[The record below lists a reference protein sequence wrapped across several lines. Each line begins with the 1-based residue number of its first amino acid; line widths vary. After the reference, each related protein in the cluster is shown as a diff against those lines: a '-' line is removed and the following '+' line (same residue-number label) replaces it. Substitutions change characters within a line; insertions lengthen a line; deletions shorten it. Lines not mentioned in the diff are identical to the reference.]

1 LASATGKESIMFK
14 IGKLFHLTH
23 VVDNLREADQ
33 WYDDVFS
40 ACRYYRGYM
49 RAAMRNA
56 SVLAIGDTPF
66 EAIQTAPVPGAE
78 NSAIGKFHARYGQH
92 VHSIAWYVDSIEATF
107 NQLSKH
113 NVRQVDMVGRPAKGP
128 FGKRNIAVWTHP
140 KDTHG
145 AIEFAQ
151 VEDFSIDVRLHPGW
165 STAYWRDQHPLGIER
180 ASHITVVVRDLGKA
194 TAFYRDVLGGKLL
207 HEEET
212 PGHKRSA
219 FLAVGEDT
227 VVELAQPLLA
237 QSPEARDLEHA
248 GEGLYSVTFKT
259 LDLARAAQFL
269 ESKNQRIEWR
279 GVDSLIINREDSF
292 GIGVGF
298 TQSKIPNDVR

>member
-1 LASATGKESIMFK
+1 MFK

-23 VVDNLREADQ
+23 VVDSLRDADA
-33 WYDDVFS
+33 WYDEVFT

-56 SVLAIGDTPF
+56 SVLAIGDTPL
-66 EAIQTAPVPGAE
+66 EAIQTAPVAGAE
-78 NSAIGKFHARYGQH
+78 NSAIGKFHTRYGQH
-92 VHSIAWYVDSIEATF
+92 FHSIAWYVDSIEETF
-107 NQLSKH
+107 NQLVKH

-165 STAYWRDQHPLGIER
+165 SSAYWRDRHPLGIER
-180 ASHITVVVRDLGKA
+180 ASHITVVVRDLNKA
-194 TAFYRDVLGGKLL
+194 AAFYQDALGAKLL
-207 HEEET
+207 HEENDA
-212 PGHKRSA
+212 GKKSA

-227 VVELAQPLLA
+227 VVELAQPRSA
-237 QSPEARDLEHA
+237 DSPEARDLEHA
-248 GEGLYSVTFKT
+248 GEGLYAVTFKT
-259 LDLARAAQFL
+259 KDLARAAHFL
-269 ESKNQRIEWR
+269 ELKKQRIDNR
-279 GVDSLIINREDSF
+279 SADSLTLNRADTF
-292 GIGVGF
+292 GIGIGF
-298 TQSKIPNDVR
+298 TERRIPNDMR

>member
-1 LASATGKESIMFK
+1 MFK

-23 VVDNLREADQ
+23 VVDNLRAADE
-33 WYDDVFS
+33 WYDEVFS

-56 SVLAIGDTPF
+56 SVLAVGDTPL
-66 EAIQTAPVPGAE
+66 EAIQTAPVAGAE

-92 VHSIAWYVDSIEATF
+92 YHSIAWYVESIEDTF
-107 NQLSKH
+107 NQLSRH

-151 VEDFSIDVRLHPGW
+151 VEDFSIDVRLHPSW
-165 STAYWRDQHPLGIER
+165 SSAYWRDQHPLGIER
-180 ASHITVVVRDLGKA
+180 ASHITVVARDLEKA
-194 TAFYRDVLGGKLL
+194 RAFYLDGMGGKLL

-212 PGHKRSA
+212 AAQKKSA
-219 FLAVGEDT
+219 FIAVGEDT
-227 VVELAQPLLA
+227 VVEVAQPLSP
-237 QSPEARDLEHA
+237 QSPEAHDLERA
-248 GEGLYSVTFKT
+248 GEGLYAVVFKT
-259 LDLARAAQFL
+259 KDMARAAQFL
-269 ESKNQRIEWR
+269 ESKKQRIER
-279 GVDSLIINREDSF
+279 HGAGSLMINREDSF

-298 TQSKIPNDVR
+298 TDRRIPNDPR

>member
-1 LASATGKESIMFK
+1 MFK

-23 VVDNLREADQ
+23 VVDNLRAADE
-33 WYDDVFS
+33 WYDEVFS

-56 SVLAIGDTPF
+56 SVLAISDCPL
-66 EAIQTAPVPGAE
+66 EAIQLAPVTGAE

-92 VHSIAWYVDSIEATF
+92 FHSIAWYVESIEDTF
-107 NQLSKH
+107 NQLSRH

-145 AIEFAQ
+145 AIEFAE

-165 STAYWRDQHPLGIER
+165 SAAYWRDRHRLGIER
-180 ASHITVVVRDLGKA
+180 ASHITVVVNDLAKSK
-194 TAFYRDVLGGKLL
+194 AFYLDALGGKLI

-212 PGHKRSA
+212 PGRKRSA
-219 FLAVGEDT
+219 FVAVGEDT
-227 VVELAQPLLA
+227 IVEVAQPLSA
-237 QSPEARDLEHA
+237 ATPEARDLEKA
-248 GEGLYSVTFKT
+248 GEGLYAVTFKT
-259 LDLARAAQFL
+259 RDLAHAADFL
-269 ESKNQRIEWR
+269 QSKKQRFESRSA
-279 GVDSLIINREDSF
+279 DSLLLNREDSF

-298 TQSKIPNDVR
+298 TQRAIPGDPR

>member
-1 LASATGKESIMFK
+1 MFK

-23 VVDNLREADQ
+23 VVDNLRACDQ

-56 SVLAIGDTPF
+56 SVLAIGDTPL

-92 VHSIAWYVDSIEATF
+92 YHSIAWYVDSIEECF

-151 VEDFSIDVRLHPGW
+151 VEDFSIDVRLHPAW
-165 STAYWRDQHPLGIER
+165 SSVFWRDQHPLGIER

-194 TAFYRDVLGGKLL
+194 TAFYTEVLGGKLL
-207 HEEET
+207 HEEELT
-212 PGHKRSA
+212 GHKKCA
-219 FLAVGEDT
+219 FVFVGEDT
-227 VVELAQPLLA
+227 IVELTQPLLA
-237 QSPEARDLEHA
+237 QSAEALDLERA
-248 GEGLYSVTFKT
+248 GEGLYCVTFKT
-259 LDLARAAQFL
+259 TDLARAAQYL
-269 ESKNQRIEWR
+269 ESKKQRIEWR
-279 GVDSLIINREDSF
+279 GVDSLEINREDSF

-298 TQSKIPNDVR
+298 TQRRIPNDPS

>member
-1 LASATGKESIMFK
+1 MFK

-23 VVDNLREADQ
+23 VVDSLRAADQ
-33 WYDDVFS
+33 WYDEVFS

-92 VHSIAWYVDSIEATF
+92 FHSIAWYVDSIKDTF

-113 NVRQVDMVGRPAKGP
+113 NVRQVDMVGRPARGP

-145 AIEFAQ
+145 AIEFAE

-165 STAYWRDQHPLGIER
+165 SSAYWRDRHPLGIEG
-180 ASHITVVVRDLGKA
+180 ASHITVVVRDLNKA
-194 TAFYRDVLGGKLL
+194 AAFYQDALGGKLL
-207 HEEET
+207 HEEQNAE
-212 PGHKRSA
+212 RQSA
-219 FLAVGEDT
+219 FFAVGQDT
-227 VVELAQPLLA
+227 VVELAQPLSA
-237 QSPEARDLEHA
+237 QSDEAKDLERA
-248 GEGLYSVTFKT
+248 GEGLYAVTFKT
-259 LDLARAAQFL
+259 RDLDRAAQFL
-269 ESKNQRIEWR
+269 ESRRQHIESR
-279 GVDSLIINREDSF
+279 TADSLAINRADTF
-292 GIGVGF
+292 GIGIAF
-298 TQSKIPNDVR
+298 TTRRIPNDPRA

>member
-1 LASATGKESIMFK
+1 MFK

-23 VVDNLREADQ
+23 VVDNLRDADT
-33 WYDDVFS
+33 WYDEVFS

-56 SVLAIGDTPF
+56 SVLAIGDCPL

-78 NSAIGKFHARYGQH
+78 NSAIGKFHARFGQH
-92 VHSIAWYVDSIEATF
+92 FHSIAWYVESIEDTF

-113 NVRQVDMVGRPAKGP
+113 NIRQVDMVGRPAKGP

-151 VEDFSIDVRLHPGW
+151 VEDFSIDVRLHPSW
-165 STAYWRDQHPLGIER
+165 SSAFWRDRHPLGIER
-180 ASHITVVVRDLGKA
+180 ASHITVLVRDLGKGK
-194 TAFYRDVLGGKLL
+194 AFYQDVLGGKLL

-212 PGHKRSA
+212 GGRKKSA
-219 FLAVGEDT
+219 FVAVGENT
-227 VVELAQPLLA
+227 VVELVQPLAA

-248 GEGLYSVTFKT
+248 GEGLYAVIFKT
-259 LDLARAAQFL
+259 IDLARAAEFL
-269 ESKNQRIEWR
+269 QSKKQRFESRSA
-279 GVDSLIINREDSF
+279 DSLVIKREDSF

-298 TQSKIPNDVR
+298 TERRIPNDAR

>member
-1 LASATGKESIMFK
+1 MFK

-23 VVDNLREADQ
+23 VVDSLRACDE
-33 WYDDVFS
+33 WYDEVFS

-56 SVLAIGDTPF
+56 SVLAVGDTPL

-92 VHSIAWYVDSIEATF
+92 FHSIAWYVDSIEGCF

-151 VEDFSIDVRLHPGW
+151 VEDFSIDVRLHASW
-165 STAYWRDQHPLGIER
+165 SSAYWRDRHPLGIER
-180 ASHITVVVRDLGKA
+180 ASHITVVVRDLDKA
-194 TAFYRDVLGGKLL
+194 KAFYREVLGGKLL

-212 PGHKRSA
+212 AGHKKSA
-219 FLAVGEDT
+219 FVAVGEDT
-227 VVELAQPLLA
+227 VVELAQPLSA
-237 QSPEARDLEHA
+237 QSAEARDLEHA
-248 GEGLYSVTFKT
+248 GEGLYAVTFKT
-259 LDLARAAQFL
+259 RDLTRAAEFL
-269 ESKNQRIEWR
+269 QSKKQRIEARSAGTLVLNR
-279 GVDSLIINREDSF
+279 GDTF

-298 TQSKIPNDVR
+298 TERRIPNDAR

>member
-1 LASATGKESIMFK
+1 MFK

-23 VVDNLREADQ
+23 VVDSLRAADQ
-33 WYDDVFS
+33 WYDEVFS

-92 VHSIAWYVDSIEATF
+92 FHSIAWYVDSIKDTF

-113 NVRQVDMVGRPAKGP
+113 NVRQVDMVGRPARGP

-145 AIEFAQ
+145 AIEFAE

-165 STAYWRDQHPLGIER
+165 SSAYWRDRHPLGIEG
-180 ASHITVVVRDLGKA
+180 ASHITVVVRDLDKA
-194 TAFYRDVLGGKLL
+194 KAFYRDVLGGKPL
-207 HEEET
+207 HEEQT
-212 PGHKRSA
+212 AGHKKSA
-219 FLAVGEDT
+219 YIAVGEDT
-227 VVELAQPLLA
+227 VVELAQPLSP
-237 QSPEARDLEHA
+237 QTPEARDLEHA
-248 GEGLYSVTFKT
+248 GEGLYAVTFKT
-259 LDLARAAQFL
+259 KDLTRAAEFL
-269 ESKNQRIEWR
+269 QSKKQRIETHSADTL
-279 GVDSLIINREDSF
+279 VLNRNDTF
-292 GIGVGF
+292 GIGIAF
-298 TQSKIPNDVR
+298 TERRIPNDPR

>member
-1 LASATGKESIMFK
+1 MFK

-23 VVDNLREADQ
+23 VVDNLRAADE

-78 NSAIGKFHARYGQH
+78 NSAIGKFHARFGQH
-92 VHSIAWYVDSIEATF
+92 VHSIAWYVESIEDTF
-107 NQLSKH
+107 NELSKH
-113 NVRQVDMVGRPAKGP
+113 KVRQVDMVGRPAKGP

-140 KDTHG
+140 KDSHG

-151 VEDFSIDVRLHPGW
+151 VEDFSIDVRLHPSW
-165 STAYWRDQHPLGIER
+165 SAAFWRDQHPLGIER
-180 ASHITVVVRDLGKA
+180 AAYITVVVRDLGKGKE
-194 TAFYRDVLGGKLL
+194 FYQDALGGKLL

-212 PGHKRSA
+212 AGYKKSA
-219 FLAVGEDT
+219 FVAVGEDT
-227 VVELAQPLLA
+227 VVELAQPLSA
-237 QSPEARDLEHA
+237 QTPEARDLEHA
-248 GEGLYSVTFKT
+248 GEGLYGVTFKT
-259 LDLARAAQFL
+259 RDLARAAQFL
-269 ESKNQRIEWR
+269 ESKKQRIESR
-279 GVDSLIINREDSF
+279 NADSLVLNREDSF
-292 GIGVGF
+292 GIGIGF
-298 TQSKIPNDVR
+298 TQRKIPNDPG

>member
-1 LASATGKESIMFK
+1 MFK

-33 WYDDVFS
+33 WYDEVFS

-56 SVLAIGDTPF
+56 SVLAIGDCPL

-78 NSAIGKFHARYGQH
+78 NSAIGKFHARFGQH
-92 VHSIAWYVDSIEATF
+92 FHSIAWYVESIEDTF
-107 NQLSKH
+107 NQLTR
-113 NVRQVDMVGRPAKGP
+113 NNIRQVDMVGRAAKGP
-128 FGKRNIAVWTHP
+128 FGKRNIALWTHP

-151 VEDFSIDVRLHPGW
+151 VEDFSIDVRLHPFW
-165 STAYWRDQHPLGIER
+165 SSAFWRDRHPLGIER
-180 ASHITVVVRDLGKA
+180 ASHITVVVRDLIKGK
-194 TAFYRDVLGGKLL
+194 TFYQDALGGKLL

-212 PGHKRSA
+212 AGQKKSA

-227 VVELAQPLLA
+227 VVELAQPLSA
-237 QSPEARDLEHA
+237 NSSEARDIEHA

-259 LDLARAAQFL
+259 KDLDRAAQFL
-269 ESKNQRIEWR
+269 QSKKQRIESR
-279 GVDSLIINREDSF
+279 GADSLFINREDSF

-298 TQSKIPNDVR
+298 TQRRIPNDPR

>member
-1 LASATGKESIMFK
+1 MFK

-56 SVLAIGDTPF
+56 SVLAIGDCPM

-78 NSAIGKFHARYGQH
+78 NSAIGKFHARFGQH
-92 VHSIAWYVDSIEATF
+92 FHSIAWYVDSIEDTF

-113 NVRQVDMVGRPAKGP
+113 NVRQVDMVGRPARGP

-151 VEDFSIDVRLHPGW
+151 VEDFSIDVRLHPSW
-165 STAYWRDQHPLGIER
+165 SSAFWRDQHPLGIER
-180 ASHITVVVRDLGKA
+180 ASHITVVVRDLGKGK
-194 TAFYRDVLGGKLL
+194 AFYQDVLRGELL
-207 HEEET
+207 HEEEL
-212 PGHKRSA
+212 PGHKKSA
-219 FLAVGEDT
+219 FVAVGEDT

-237 QSPEARDLEHA
+237 QSAEARDLEHA
-248 GEGLYSVTFKT
+248 GEGLFGVTFKT
-259 LDLARAAQFL
+259 TDLARAAQFL
-269 ESKNQRIEWR
+269 ESKNQRAEWR
-279 GVDSLIINREDSF
+279 GVDTLVINREDSF

-298 TQSKIPNDVR
+298 TQRKIPNDPR

>member
-1 LASATGKESIMFK
+1 MFK

-23 VVDNLREADQ
+23 VVDNLRAADL

-66 EAIQTAPVPGAE
+66 EAIQTAPVAGAE

-92 VHSIAWYVDSIEATF
+92 FHSIAWYVDSIEDTF

-165 STAYWRDQHPLGIER
+165 SSAYWRDRHPLGIER
-180 ASHITVVVRDLGKA
+180 ASHITVVARDLDKA
-194 TAFYRDVLGGKLL
+194 AGFYQDALGGKLL
-207 HEEET
+207 HQEET
-212 PGHKRSA
+212 AGHKKSA
-219 FLAVGEDT
+219 FFAVGEDT
-227 VVELAQPLLA
+227 IVELAQPLSA
-237 QSPEARDLEHA
+237 QTPEARDLEQA
-248 GEGLYSVTFKT
+248 GEGLYGVTFKT
-259 LDLARAAQFL
+259 KDLSRAAQFL
-269 ESKNQRIEWR
+269 ESKRQRIESR
-279 GVDSLIINREDSF
+279 TADSLSLNRDDTF
-292 GIGVGF
+292 GIGIAF
-298 TQSKIPNDVR
+298 TQRRIPQDSRP

>member
-1 LASATGKESIMFK
+1 MFK

-23 VVDNLREADQ
+23 VVDSLRAADQ
-33 WYDDVFS
+33 WYDEVFS

-56 SVLAIGDTPF
+56 SVLAIGDTPL
-66 EAIQTAPVPGAE
+66 EAIQTAPVAGAE

-92 VHSIAWYVDSIEATF
+92 FHSIAWYVDSIEETF

-151 VEDFSIDVRLHPGW
+151 VEDFSIDVRLHPSW
-165 STAYWRDQHPLGIER
+165 SSAYWRDRHPLGIER
-180 ASHITVVVRDLGKA
+180 ASHITVVVRDLNKA
-194 TAFYRDVLGGKLL
+194 AAFYQDVLGGKLL
-207 HEEET
+207 HEEEAA
-212 PGHKRSA
+212 GHKRSA
-219 FLAVGEDT
+219 YFAVGEDT
-227 VVELAQPLLA
+227 VVELAQPLSA
-237 QSPEARDLEHA
+237 QSPEAQDLERA
-248 GEGLYSVTFKT
+248 GEGLYAVTFKT
-259 LDLARAAQFL
+259 RDLARAAEFL
-269 ESKNQRIEWR
+269 QSRRQRIESR
-279 GVDSLIINREDSF
+279 TADSLVVNRDDTF
-292 GIGVGF
+292 GIGIAF
-298 TQSKIPNDVR
+298 TQKGIPNDAR